1 MDQEQGPLPDDQIS
15 QLKAE
20 IKKLNE
26 TLSVVTSAYT
36 DRAKLISSVESE
48 LQKTKD
54 EVASLHDK
62 IRSLQTELKAAE
74 GENSRYANEVAR
86 LINSIEKGDPNSD
99 EYRKKYEAVLRSTSW
114 RITSPLR
121 SIALSLRRW
130 KR

>member
-74 GENSRYANEVAR
+74 GENARYANEVSR
-86 LINSIEKGDPNSD
+86 LIAMIEKGGPQSD
-99 EYRKKYEAVLRSTSW
+99 EYRRKYEAVLRSTSW

-121 SIALSLRRW
+121 SMALLLRHR
-130 KR
+130 KH